1 MRVHYSFTH
10 ICVDGFTHLIKIFG
24 GKVRRGARWKKG
36 WRLSG
41 YPGKGEFRAMHL
53 DISCTWSPLGPCS
66 VADLDSVGL
75 GWAFLT
81 SSQVGLTLMVHGP
94 HLLLQRTDNLCDIFG
109 CEWVLRKDRKISVC
123 KKSSFFLGWGG
134 MAPFP
139 PSLPSWQYWGWA
151 ELSPFVFVFEIGS
164 QANFIKLPLNFLS
177 PLSGWDYRHVL
188 PYLTCNYFSGWLLN
202 RV

>member
-75 GWAFLT
+75 GRAFLT
-81 SSQVGLTLMVHGP
+81 SSQVVLILMVHGP
-94 HLLLQRTDNLCDIFG
+94 HLLLPENRQPVWHLWLWMGVEKGQKDLC
-109 CEWVLRKDRKISVC
+109 VQ
-123 KKSSFFLGWGG
+123 KSSFFLGGAWLRSL
-134 MAPFP
+134 P
-139 PSLPSWQYWGWA
+139 PSFPDSTGV
-151 ELSPFVFVFEIGS
+151 ELNSAS
-164 QANFIKLPLNFLS
+164 LFLF
-177 PLSGWDYRHVL
+177 LR
-188 PYLTCNYFSGWLLN
+188 
-202 RV
+202 